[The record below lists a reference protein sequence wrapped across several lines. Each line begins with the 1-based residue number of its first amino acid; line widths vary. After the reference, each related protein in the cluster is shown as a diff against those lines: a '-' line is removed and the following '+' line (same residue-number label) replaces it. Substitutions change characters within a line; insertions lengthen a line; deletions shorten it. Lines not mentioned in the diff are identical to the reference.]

1 MGLSLNKDDV
11 SDLLKDPS
19 LGYIDKAVFL
29 SDIARYYPPIL
40 TVRHIT
46 EILSISNPTARKL
59 LKEARKTKVFPVAKT
74 SEKSGGR
81 YKVPRDPFLRYV
93 FLGEVHPVGL
103 HLLREQMEQEQLDA
117 KSKKKGEKE
126 REVD

>member
-1 MGLSLNKDDV
+1 VSSLSKEQV
-11 SDLLKDPS
+11 SELLKDTS

-29 SDIARYYPPIL
+29 NDIAQHYPSIL
-40 TVRHIT
+40 EVKHIC
-46 EILSISNPTARKL
+46 EILSVSNPTVRKL

-74 SEKSGGR
+74 NEKKGGR

-103 HLLREQMEQEQLDA
+103 HLLREQMQQEQLDT
-117 KSKKKGEKE
+117 KRKKQKKEKE
-126 REVD
+126 VN